1 MLLASMAK
9 TSPGDAK
16 LTTPDRRDSDGPAG
30 QTVLITGA
38 SSGIGKETAR
48 CLLQQGYVVYA
59 AARRVEHMRDL
70 EDMGATALKMDVT
83 REEDIVAGVKR
94 INEERGGTDVLVN
107 NAGFGLYGPVEE
119 TPLDAARYQF
129 EVNLFGL
136 ARLTQL
142 VLPRMR
148 EKGAGKI
155 VNISSIGGKV
165 YSPLGSW
172 YYASKHALEGWS
184 DCLRWEVKRF
194 GIDVIIIQP
203 GLIRTE
209 FGDVAFGGLKENMR
223 DSAYSRIFDRLTE
236 RMDGYG
242 GGSSPS
248 VIADVVL
255 KAVRARRPRTRYA
268 AGRFAK
274 PTLLFRKLAGDRMFD
289 RLLDRLAG

>member
-1 MLLASMAK
+1 M
-9 TSPGDAK
+9 
-16 LTTPDRRDSDGPAG
+16 TTPNRREADGHAG

-38 SSGIGKETAR
+38 SSGIGKETAMR
-48 CLLQQGYVVYA
+48 LLQEGYVVYA
-59 AARRVEHMRDL
+59 AARRVELMRDL
-70 EDMGATALKMDVT
+70 EDMGATVLKMDVT
-83 REEDIVAGVKR
+83 REESIVSAVERIEGERAGVD
-94 INEERGGTDVLVN
+94 ILVN
-107 NAGFGLYGPVEE
+107 NAGFGLYGAVED

-142 VLPRMR
+142 VLTRMR

-172 YYASKHALEGWS
+172 YYATKHALEGWS
-184 DCLRWEVKRF
+184 DCLRWELKGF

-209 FGDVAFGGLKENMR
+209 FGDVAFGGLKENMG
-223 DSAYSRIFDRLTE
+223 DSAYSRMFDRLTK

-255 KAVRARRPRTRYA
+255 KAVRARRPKTRYA

-274 PTLLFRKLAGDRMFD
+274 PTLIFRKLASDRMFD

>member
-1 MLLASMAK
+1 MAN
-9 TSPGDAK
+9 SID
-16 LTTPDRRDSDGPAG
+16 LDRGRAAGPV
-30 QTVLITGA
+30 VLITGA
-38 SSGIGKETAR
+38 SSGIGKATAKR
-48 CLLQQGYVVYA
+48 LLQEGFPVYA
-59 AARRVEHMRDL
+59 AARRVEQMQDL
-70 EDMGATALKMDVT
+70 ERMGATVLKMDVT
-83 REEDIVAGVKR
+83 HEEDIAAGVER
-94 INEERGGTDVLVN
+94 INEERGGADILVN

-129 EVNLFGL
+129 EVNLFAA

-142 VLPRMR
+142 VLPGMR

-172 YYASKHALEGWS
+172 YYATKHALEGWS
-184 DCLRWEVKRF
+184 DCLRWELKRF

-209 FGDVAFGGLKENMR
+209 FGSVAFGSLAEKSR
-223 DSAYSRIFDRLTE
+223 DSVYSEIVDRLAA
-236 RMDGYG
+236 RLDGYG

-248 VIADVVL
+248 VIADTVL
-255 KAVRARRPRTRYA
+255 KAIRAKRPRTRYA

-274 PTLLFRKLAGDRMFD
+274 ATLLFRKFASDRMFD